1 MSVSISARSILI
13 ILRSDRRPGE
23 GSSDPI
29 WSEKQVAQCT
39 AEQISDPPPRQM
51 IRTVV
56 DQVAALTKTAQVAQP
71 IVGRIMIE
79 VRSGKHNMRCPHL
92 SDLLQVRPTSDASA
106 PVAPRLPYLIV
117 PSPVRQAAYSGPM
130 RPAATLA
137 HTAGPLET
145 HAPAELAPMSWIQFA
160 EFSTDRHA
168 SRDIEQWD
176 SKCYRYCI
184 GTLNWEL
191 SMAVPPFIYF
201 DESHHHR
208 NRPDA
213 NKPRAAG
220 EAAGDRP
227 DGNPGARDGE
237 ADLM

>member
-1 MSVSISARSILI
+1 MSLSCVMGRTTV
-13 ILRSDRRPGE
+13 DDPGE

-29 WSEKQVAQCT
+29 WSEEQVAQCT

-106 PVAPRLPYLIV
+106 PVAPRLPCLIV

-130 RPAATLA
+130 RPTATLA
-137 HTAGPLET
+137 HAAGPLET
-145 HAPAELAPMSWIQFA
+145 HAPAELAPMSRIQFA

-168 SRDIEQWD
+168 SRDVAQWD
-176 SKCYRYCI
+176 SKWLQILYR
-184 GTLNWEL
+184 NVEL
-191 SMAVPPFIYF
+191 
-201 DESHHHR
+201 
-208 NRPDA
+208 
-213 NKPRAAG
+213 
-220 EAAGDRP
+220 
-227 DGNPGARDGE
+227 GAFQGSPS
-237 ADLM
+237 